1 MTQATPKIV
10 RSIDTRKPY
19 RVLREYKTKLL
30 VAPAWKKNGLPFTID
45 RADVEA

>member
-10 RSIDTRKPY
+10 RSVETRKPY

-30 VAPAWKKNGLPFTID
+30 VAPAWKKSGTPFTVY
-45 RADVEA
+45 RSDVEA